1 MVLLLW
7 PYFEPSLAPVEP
19 CSLWDEKCV
28 HTHTSLSG
36 CSLTSKPKRSPQLL
50 LTENCYL
57 GKNTSKT
64 RLYRL
69 FVFDLLKKLIGLKLV
84 SMHAKPMSH
93 RWNVQTRITC
103 PSSIQNG
110 DKTSPKL
117 IWIFTTSIVKF
128 SKLRGDDACHQNSFP
143 AKNHKVQTPIQ
154 NILPA
159 WISMKT
165 WQNIEVTKPLV
176 MKCFRLLR
184 SDERIS
190 SNFPKAPVT
199 GKPGHHQI
207 IDDEISHLLHLD
219 EQMLSKCLLQAKPL

>member
-7 PYFEPSLAPVEP
+7 PCFEPSLAPVEP

-36 CSLTSKPKRSPQLL
+36 CSLTFKSKRSPQLL
-50 LTENCYL
+50 LTKNCYL
-57 GKNTSKT
+57 DKNTSKT

-69 FVFDLLKKLIGLKLV
+69 FVFDLFQKKLIGLKLV

-103 PSSIQNG
+103 LSSIQNG

-128 SKLRGDDACHQNSFP
+128 SKLRGDDACHQTPFQP
-143 AKNHKVQTPIQ
+143 NHKVQTPIQ
-154 NILPA
+154 VFFQLGSP
-159 WISMKT
+159 WKRGKT
-165 WQNIEVTKPLV
+165 LKSPNHWWWNVFVCSALMSESRQTSQK
-176 MKCFRLLR
+176 RL
-184 SDERIS
+184 
-190 SNFPKAPVT
+190 
-199 GKPGHHQI
+199 
-207 IDDEISHLLHLD
+207 
-219 EQMLSKCLLQAKPL
+219 